1 MFFSPFQGTF
11 TPKWP
16 ILKHA
21 TSKTFSH
28 RSITKTSARV
38 EKRMVT
44 EMVRCLKDK
53 NQAGLYGVITIKDD
67 GDLHTHKL
75 GVKDSEVPEIFKL
88 F

>member
-1 MFFSPFQGTF
+1 M
-11 TPKWP
+11 
-16 ILKHA
+16 A
-21 TSKTFSH
+21 
-28 RSITKTSARV
+28 
-38 EKRMVT
+38 T